1 MKCQDIMTRSPRS
14 VWLSSTAKHAAH
26 IMKNENVGILPVMDD
41 KTHKLIGMVTDRD
54 LCLGVVADGKKPGEA
69 KVSEFM
75 NAKVIFCHPDD
86 DIHNAESLMKAY
98 QVRRI
103 AVVDQNGFCVG
114 IISAA
119 DLALKI
125 AEAQEF
131 YETVKEISKP
141 KKFAAV

>member
-1 MKCQDIMTRSPRS
+1 MKCQEIMTRSLKS
-14 VWLSSTAKHAAH
+14 VWVSSTAMQAAR
-26 IMKNENVGILPVMDD
+26 IMKNDNVGILPVMDD
-41 KTHKLIGMVTDRD
+41 KTHKLVGMVTDRD
-54 LCLGVVADGKKPGEA
+54 LCLGVIADEKKPSEV

-125 AEAQEF
+125 TEAQEF
-131 YETVKEISKP
+131 FETVKEISKP

>member
-1 MKCQDIMTRSPRS
+1 MKCQDIMTRSPKS
-14 VWLSSTAKHAAH
+14 VSFSSTAMQAAH

-54 LCLGVVADGKKPGEA
+54 LCLGVVAEGKRPGEV
-69 KVSEFM
+69 KVSELM
-75 NAKVIFCHPDD
+75 TAKVIFCHPDD

-114 IISAA
+114 IISEA

-125 AEAQEF
+125 AKAQEF

>member
-1 MKCQDIMTRSPRS
+1 MKCQEIMTRNPKS
-14 VWLSSTAKHAAH
+14 VWFSSTAMQTAQ

-54 LCLGVVADGKKPGEA
+54 LCLGIVAEGKKPAEV
-69 KVSEFM
+69 KVSELM

-103 AVVDQNGFCVG
+103 AVVDQKGFCVG

-125 AEAQEF
+125 AEAKEF

>member
-1 MKCQDIMTRSPRS
+1 MKCQDIMTRSPKS
-14 VWLSSTAKHAAH
+14 AWFSSTALQAAH
-26 IMKNENVGILPVMDD
+26 IMKKENVGILPVNDD
-41 KTHKLIGMVTDRD
+41 KTQKLVGLVTDRD
-54 LCLGVVADGKKPGEA
+54 LCLGVIADGKKPDEV

-75 NAKVIFCHPDD
+75 ATKVIFCHPDD

-98 QVRRI
+98 QVRRV

-119 DLALKI
+119 DLALKL
-125 AEAQEF
+125 AEPQEI

>member
-1 MKCQDIMTRSPRS
+1 MKCQDVMTSGPKS
-14 VWLSSTAKHAAH
+14 VSFSSTAMQAAH

-41 KTHKLIGMVTDRD
+41 KTHKLVGMVTDRD
-54 LCLGVVADGKKPGEA
+54 LCMGVVAEGKQPVGV

-75 NAKVIFCHPDD
+75 NAKVISCHPDD

-114 IISAA
+114 IISEG
-119 DLALKI
+119 DLALKV
-125 AEAQEF
+125 AQPQEV
-131 YETVKEISKP
+131 YETVREISKP
-141 KKFAAV
+141 KKLAVV

>member
-1 MKCQDIMTRSPRS
+1 MKCQDIMTRSPKS
-14 VWLSSTAKHAAH
+14 VSFSSTAMQAAH
-26 IMKNENVGILPVMDD
+26 IMKNENVGVLPVMDD
-41 KTHKLIGMVTDRD
+41 KTHKLVGMVTDRD
-54 LCLGVVADGKKPGEA
+54 LCLGVVAEGKKPGEVKA
-69 KVSEFM
+69 ARFM
-75 NAKVIFCHPDD
+75 NPKVIFCHPDD

-125 AEAQEF
+125 AQPQEI

-141 KKFAAV
+141 KKFALV